1 MSTATA
7 DRPTQAVP
15 PQRDSKGRFTRN
27 NAGGP
32 GNPFGRRIAELRSI
46 LLRAATDEN
55 VERLAHMLMEK
66 AFTGDLAAA
75 KLLLLYWIG
84 KPKEVAEPDRQ
95 DVEEWNLARDGMV
108 DVDALHET
116 FSQVPTTLGV
126 DLLPTFAEA
135 QVRTMA
141 DMFAHPE
148 NYRPADEP
156 TPEELERELA
166 EEAEWLRERRAAR
179 EAAAAAQAAA
189 PPSPSARP
197 AADRAPAPS
206 GAQPHA
212 DVHVAPLPSLAA
224 FVGSPSPNGG
234 AAGAPPRLSSTDGP
248 SHGKRHRAG

>member
-1 MSTATA
+1 MSTATTE
-7 DRPTQAVP
+7 RPAQAAQ
-15 PQRDSKGRFTRN
+15 PQRDSNGRFTRN

-32 GNPFGRRIAELRSI
+32 GNPFGRRVAELRSI

-66 AFTGDLAAA
+66 AFAGDLAAT

-116 FSQVPTTLGV
+116 FSKVPTTLGV

-148 NYRPADEP
+148 KHRPADEP

-179 EAAAAAQAAA
+179 EAAAAVQPAA
-189 PPSPSARP
+189 PPSPPVRP
-197 AADRAPAPS
+197 AADRDPAPV
-206 GAQPHA
+206 GAQPQAHEA
-212 DVHVAPLPSLAA
+212 VVPSPPLAA
-224 FVGSPSPNGG
+224 CFGSPSPNGG
-234 AAGAPPRLSSTDGP
+234 AAGPSHRSAPADGP
-248 SHGKRHRAG
+248 SQGKRRRAG

>member
-1 MSTATA
+1 
-7 DRPTQAVP
+7 
-15 PQRDSKGRFTRN
+15 
-27 NAGGP
+27 
-32 GNPFGRRIAELRSI
+32 
-46 LLRAATDEN
+46 
-55 VERLAHMLMEK
+55 MLMEK
-66 AFTGDLAAA
+66 AFAGDLAAA

-108 DVDALHET
+108 DVEALHET
-116 FSQVPTTLGV
+116 FSRVPTTLGV

-156 TPEELERELA
+156 TPEEIERELA
-166 EEAEWLRERRAAR
+166 EESEWLRERRAAR

-189 PPSPSARP
+189 PSSPPVRP

-206 GAQPHA
+206 GAQPQA
-212 DVHVAPLPSLAA
+212 GEHVAPLPPLAA

-234 AAGAPPRLSSTDGP
+234 GAGAPQRPAPADGSSQ
-248 SHGKRHRAG
+248 GKRHRAG